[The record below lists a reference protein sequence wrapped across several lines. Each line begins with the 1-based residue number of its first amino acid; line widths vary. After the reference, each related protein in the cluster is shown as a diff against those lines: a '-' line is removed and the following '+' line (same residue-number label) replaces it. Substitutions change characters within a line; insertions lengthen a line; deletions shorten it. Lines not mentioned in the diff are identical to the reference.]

1 MNFVIVFGT
10 ISLLVFIFL
19 GIADYLLK
27 KHIEK

>member
-10 ISLLVFIFL
+10 ISFFVFIFL
-19 GIADYLLK
+19 GIADYILK